1 LASIMQTIP
10 AQEVHLQPFLSY
22 FAVSAT

>member
-10 AQEVHLQPFLSY
+10 AQEVHWQPFLSY
-22 FAVSAT
+22 FTVSAT

>member
-10 AQEVHLQPFLSY
+10 AQEVHWQPFFSY